1 LSVIEARI
9 SQKTAICND
18 GETARNDAV
27 TTGRKESPHT
37 FEAVR
42 AEINMIENIL
52 DSVTPAN
59 AAHMLGVHIGTI
71 HRWMINGVRG
81 RILPSV
87 LVGGRRR
94 IMVGQLEA
102 FLSQGGTQPG
112 NLKQQG
118 DETTLRHQ
126 NAQDRL
132 RSFGV
137 RSVAKRKAQ

>member
-1 LSVIEARI
+1 
-9 SQKTAICND
+9 
-18 GETARNDAV
+18 
-27 TTGRKESPHT
+27 
-37 FEAVR
+37 
-42 AEINMIENIL
+42 MIENIL

-112 NLKQQG
+112 NLQQQG

-137 RSVAKRKAQ
+137 RSVANRKA